1 MTSPDQADI
10 RPCPDATRGSRS
22 LSAEARRV
30 TWVKQNGPSVAVNKA
45 FALPC
50 IPANA
55 IKRLRGQT
63 VLWFLGLIA
72 TMAVVSVGVYSVG
85 QVTSEKQKIV
95 NAADAAAYSGA
106 LVQARALNMV
116 AYGNRAEIAN
126 EVFLAQVISLQSW
139 MRYMETTIESAKYVA
154 AAFSWT
160 GVGAAVYSVL
170 NTVEQVMS
178 SANQAYE
185 AFPPAAAAL
194 VEGYAT
200 GLSAASRLILNGPAM
215 ALAAKQAGD
224 NVLRANVANQNGASD
239 TAPVSIYGVELGAL
253 NIISWNQAFAE
264 YTQSKQIHNSSDG
277 RKTAADIL
285 LASRDAFSENR
296 VGPSSYLLRLLWGS
310 ASIGFCPAE
319 FGSSRDGVTQLKD
332 YERWEAQDTSEY
344 YVATGVKCRKN
355 GVPFGWGRSTIADQ
369 ETQGDRRTSP
379 HRRAGSLAYS
389 DNPATNQGWSGVKA
403 LFDLD
408 RDQTNG
414 RPKKEEFNFY
424 FAAAKPKASVKTADQ
439 MGIYQADSA
448 AMNLGNT
455 KMDPKTLGDQIAATS
470 GARVFFAR
478 PWRDNRDFTGTPL
491 FRADQHKEVG
501 SLYNPYWQARLA
513 TPSWEAVLA
522 TYQGN
527 LPISVFSQNS
537 DVLP

>member
-1 MTSPDQADI
+1 MHTSKPY
-10 RPCPDATRGSRS
+10 SRQH
-22 LSAEARRV
+22 LPIGRRV
-30 TWVKQNGPSVAVNKA
+30 TGVVER
-45 FALPC
+45 L
-50 IPANA
+50 PANA
-55 IKRLRGQT
+55 LKRFRGQT

-106 LVQARALNMV
+106 LVQARALNMI

-139 MRYMETTIESAKYVA
+139 MRYMESTIETAKYVA

-170 NTVEQVMS
+170 NAVEQIMS

-185 AFPPAAAAL
+185 AVPPVAVAAL
-194 VEGYAT
+194 ELYAS
-200 GLSAASRLILNGPAM
+200 GLNAASKLILNGPAM

-224 NVLRANVANQNGASD
+224 NVLRANVADQNGASD
-239 TAPVSIYGVELGAL
+239 TAPISVYGAELGAL
-253 NIISWNQAFAE
+253 NIMSWDQAFAE
-264 YTQSKQIHNSSDG
+264 YTKTKQIHNSNDG
-277 RKTAADIL
+277 RRTAADIL
-285 LASRDAFSENR
+285 LASRDAFSEKR
-296 VGPSSYLLRLLWGS
+296 IGPSTFGLKLLWGS
-310 ASIGFCPAE
+310 DKIGFCPGLE
-319 FGSSRDGVTQLKD
+319 FGSSRDGPTQLKD

-344 YVATGVKCRKN
+344 YAASGVKCRKN
-355 GVPFGWGRSTIADQ
+355 GVPFGWGRSTLAEQ
-369 ETQGDRRTSP
+369 ETSGDQRINP
-379 HRRAGSLAYS
+379 HRIAGSLAYS
-389 DNPATNQGWSGVKA
+389 DSPAKNGSWTGVKS
-403 LFDLD
+403 LFDLE

-414 RPKKEEFNFY
+414 RPTKEEFYFY
-424 FAAAKPKASVKTADQ
+424 FAAAKKNNDVKTADQ
-439 MGIYQADSA
+439 MGIYQNDSA
-448 AMNLGNT
+448 AVKLGNT
-455 KMDPKTLGDQIAATS
+455 KMEVKELGNQIAATS
-470 GARVFFAR
+470 GAKVFFAR
-478 PWRDNRDFTGTPL
+478 PWRDNRDFTGTTL

-527 LPISVFSQNS
+527 LPLSVFSQNS